1 MAIKIHPHVLCRMV
15 ERGATKPEIIEAI
28 ENGERFI
35 NIHSVSKLLEESSKF
50 NKDFLKFINNGK
62 ILDRYYL
69 TTRYP
74 DTVAEPAIPYEVYT
88 EKEANESIEIVTTI
102 FEISKQKIEIE
113 IEPCSISVPN

>member
-1 MAIKIHPHVLCRMV
+1 MAIKIHPHALCRMV

-88 EKEANESIEIVTTI
+88 EKEANESIEIATTI

-113 IEPCSISVPN
+113 PCSISVPN